1 MEELKGL
8 STDGKDKFLKDR
20 KGNFWKVR
28 LNSAVSQKINDEYV
42 EQAVVVTLGWMEIG
56 DASNSVVTNLL

>member
-1 MEELKGL
+1 MWKKLK
-8 STDGKDKFLKDR
+8 T
-20 KGNFWKVR
+20 KVR